1 MPEASPRPVAVRP
14 NQAAGYPTPRAASPT
29 PGAASPIQGAL
40 RPSLPVASPTP
51 VAGLPGLLA
60 AGLGVADR
68 SSDPLSMLHRTG
80 EQRYPHKLR
89 R

>member
-14 NQAAGYPTPRAASPT
+14 NQAAGYPT